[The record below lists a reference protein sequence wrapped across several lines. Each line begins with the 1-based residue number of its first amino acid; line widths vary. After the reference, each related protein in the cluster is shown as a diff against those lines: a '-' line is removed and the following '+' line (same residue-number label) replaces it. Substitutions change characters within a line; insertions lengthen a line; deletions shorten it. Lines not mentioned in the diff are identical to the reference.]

1 MIIKYIMMKQLQISF
16 IFIFSFF
23 IFSCEEEKNEVSTPN
38 IIFEAPLV
46 DSFLIGEDINISI
59 FVNHDEVIDNIKY
72 YEIFDCSNDDFD
84 SLILQEWENIY
95 ENEWAFNKVIE
106 TTNLP
111 ENTLCSCTIQ
121 IEATDLNNVMSQIE
135 IMLDISN

>member
-1 MIIKYIMMKQLQISF
+1 MMKQLQISF

-38 IIFEAPLV
+38 IIFEAPLI

-84 SLILQEWENIY
+84 SLVLQEWENIY

-121 IEATDLNNVMSQIE
+121 IEATDLNNVMSQTE

>member
-1 MIIKYIMMKQLQISF
+1 MKQLQIPF

-23 IFSCEEEKNEVSTPN
+23 IFSCEEEKNEVSSPN
-38 IIFEAPLV
+38 IIFESPLV
-46 DSFLIGEDINISI
+46 ESFLIGEDINISI
-59 FVNHDEVIDNIKY
+59 FINHDEVIDNIKY
-72 YEIFDCSNDDFD
+72 YEIFDCTNDNFD
-84 SLILQEWENIY
+84 SLVLQEWENIY
-95 ENEWAFNKVIE
+95 ENEWTFNKVIE

>member
-1 MIIKYIMMKQLQISF
+1 MKQLQISF

-121 IEATDLNNVMSQIE
+121 IEATDLNNVMSQTE

>member
-1 MIIKYIMMKQLQISF
+1 MKQLQIPL
-16 IFIFSFF
+16 IFIFLFF
-23 IFSCEEEKNEVSTPN
+23 IFSCEEEKNEVSSPN

-46 DSFLIGEDINISI
+46 ESFLIGEDINISI
-59 FVNHDEVIDNIKY
+59 FINHDEVIDNIKY
-72 YEIFDCSNDDFD
+72 YEIFDCTNDNFD
-84 SLILQEWENIY
+84 SLVLQEWENIY

-121 IEATDLNNVMSQIE
+121 IEATDLNNVMSQTE

>member
-1 MIIKYIMMKQLQISF
+1 MMKQLQISF

-121 IEATDLNNVMSQIE
+121 IEANDLNNVMSQTE

>member
-1 MIIKYIMMKQLQISF
+1 MKQLQISF

-38 IIFEAPLV
+38 IIFEAPLI

-84 SLILQEWENIY
+84 SLVLQEWENIY
-95 ENEWAFNKVIE
+95 ENEWVFNKVIE

-121 IEATDLNNVMSQIE
+121 IEATDLNNVMNQTE

>member
-1 MIIKYIMMKQLQISF
+1 MKQLQIPF

-23 IFSCEEEKNEVSTPN
+23 IFSCEDEKNEVSYPS
-38 IIFEAPLV
+38 IIFEAPLIE
-46 DSFLIGEDINISI
+46 SFLIGEDINISI
-59 FVNHDEVIDNIKY
+59 FVNHNEVIDNIKY

-84 SLILQEWENIY
+84 SLVLQEWENIY
-95 ENEWAFNKVIE
+95 ENEWSFNKVIE

-121 IEATDLNNVMSQIE
+121 IEATDLNNVMSQTE

>member
-1 MIIKYIMMKQLQISF
+1 MKQLQIYF

-38 IIFEAPLV
+38 IIFESPLV
-46 DSFLIGEDINISI
+46 ESFLIGEDINISI
-59 FVNHDEVIDNIKY
+59 FINHDEVIDNIKY

-84 SLILQEWENIY
+84 SLVLQEWENIY
-95 ENEWAFNKVIE
+95 ENEWTFNKVIG

-111 ENTLCSCTIQ
+111 ENTLCSCVIQ
-121 IEATDLNNVMSQIE
+121 IEATDLNNVMSQTE
-135 IMLDISN
+135 IIFDISN

>member
-1 MIIKYIMMKQLQISF
+1 MMKQLQISF

-121 IEATDLNNVMSQIE
+121 IEATDLNNVMSQTE

>member
-1 MIIKYIMMKQLQISF
+1 MKQLQISF

-46 DSFLIGEDINISI
+46 DSFLIGEDINVSI

-72 YEIFDCSNDDFD
+72 YEIFDCTNDNFD
-84 SLILQEWENIY
+84 SLVLQEWENIY
-95 ENEWAFNKVIE
+95 ENEWTFNKVIE

-121 IEATDLNNVMSQIE
+121 IEATDLNNVMSQTE